1 MSVRSVWL
9 SRGDVVISSSLPVVT
24 LSTLT
29 FRRPEDIAATLPLLV
44 EQARSVPH
52 DVEVLVVDN
61 DTTDSARKVVEGF
74 APEVRYV
81 HEPKPG
87 IAAARNRV
95 LSETADKDVVI
106 FFDDD
111 ERPVTQWLQLLLE
124 TYEREHPTGVVG
136 PVVSE
141 YSQTPDEWIMA
152 GRYFERLRHP
162 TGTKVRVAATNNL
175 LLDRQY
181 LQKRGIIFDERFGL
195 TGGSD
200 TMLTRQITDGG
211 GVLLWCD
218 EAVVTDVVPL
228 SRLTR
233 EWVTRRAFRSA
244 NGGIRVE
251 LELAGSQFRR
261 FDVRVR
267 SIIRGLAR
275 VSAGSGQWLAGVVTR
290 KLAPRA
296 SGIRKIYR
304 GFGMVSGAFGYIY
317 AEYSRSKSARGDRI
331 LGRGKSKP

>member
-1 MSVRSVWL
+1 MTC
-9 SRGDVVISSSLPVVT
+9 SSHPTLT

-61 DTTDSARKVVEGF
+61 DATDSARGVVEGF

-81 HEPKPG
+81 HEPRPG

-95 LSETADKDVVI
+95 LSETEERDAVV

-111 ERPVTQWLQLLLE
+111 ERPVTGWLQLLLDM
-124 TYEREHPTGVVG
+124 YASERPTGVVG

-141 YSQTPDEWIMA
+141 YSQKPEEWITA
-152 GRYFERLRHP
+152 GRYFERLRHQ
-162 TGTKVRVAATNNL
+162 TGTRVRVAATNNL
-175 LLDRQY
+175 LLDRQF
-181 LQKRGIIFDERFGL
+181 LRKRGITFDERFGL

-200 TMLTRQITDGG
+200 TLLTRQITDAG

-218 EAVVTDVVPL
+218 EAVVTDVVPA

-233 EWVTRRAFRSA
+233 EWVTRRAFRSG

-251 LELAGSQFRR
+251 LELAGSSTRR
-261 FDVRVR
+261 VRVRVR
-267 SIIRGLAR
+267 STVRGLAR
-275 VSAGSGQWLAGVVTR
+275 VAGGTGEWLIGSVTR
-290 KLAPRA
+290 DLAPRA
-296 SGIRKIYR
+296 RGVRKIAR
-304 GFGMVSGAFGYIY
+304 GSGMVTGAFGYVY
-317 AEYSRSKSARGDRI
+317 SEYSRPQS
-331 LGRGKSKP
+331 GKQACDKGGTAS

>member
-1 MSVRSVWL
+1 MSVHSVRF
-9 SRGDVVISSSLPVVT
+9 SKGDVMVSSSLPTVT

-44 EQARSVPH
+44 EQARSVRH

-61 DTTDSARKVVEGF
+61 DTVDSARQVVEGF

-95 LSETADKDVVI
+95 LAETLDKDVVI

-111 ERPVTQWLQLLLE
+111 ERPVTKWLHLLLDM
-124 TYEREHPTGVVG
+124 YQREHPAGVVG

-141 YSQTPDEWIMA
+141 YSEKPDEWIMA

-162 TGTKVRVAATNNL
+162 SGTKVRVAATNNL

-181 LQKRGIIFDERFGL
+181 LRERRITFDERFGL

-200 TMLTRQITDGG
+200 TMLTRQITDEG

-218 EAVVTDVVPL
+218 EAVVTDVVPA

-233 EWVTRRAFRSA
+233 EWVIRRAFRSS

-251 LELAGSQFRR
+251 LELAGSAIKRLV
-261 FDVRVR
+261 VRVR
-267 SIIRGLAR
+267 SVARGLAR
-275 VSAGSGQWLAGVVTR
+275 LAAGAGQWLVGTLTR
-290 KLAPRA
+290 KIELRA
-296 SGIRKIYR
+296 RGIRKIAR
-304 GFGMVSGAFGYIY
+304 GAGMASGAFGYVY
-317 AEYSRSKSARGDRI
+317 AEYSRSASGRGRGI
-331 LGRGKSKP
+331 LGRRASKP

>member
-1 MSVRSVWL
+1 MTT
-9 SRGDVVISSSLPVVT
+9 SSHPTVT

-44 EQARSVPH
+44 EQVRSVPH

-61 DTTDSARKVVEGF
+61 DTTDSAREAVEGF

-81 HEPKPG
+81 HEPTPG

-95 LSETADKDVVI
+95 LAETEHRDVVV

-111 ERPVTQWLQLLLE
+111 ERPVTEWLHLLLE
-124 TYEREHPTGVVG
+124 MYERERPTGVVG
-136 PVVSE
+136 PVISE
-141 YSQTPDEWIMA
+141 YSQAPDEWILA

-162 TGTKVRVAATNNL
+162 TGTRVRVAATNNL
-175 LLDRQY
+175 LLDRRF
-181 LQKRGIIFDERFGL
+181 LQEHGIAFDQRFGL

-200 TMLTRQITDGG
+200 TMLTRQITDAG

-218 EAVVTDVVPL
+218 EAVVTDVVPA

-251 LELAGSQFRR
+251 LELAGSPIRR
-261 FDVRVR
+261 LRVRVR
-267 SIIRGLAR
+267 STGRGLAR
-275 VSAGSGQWLAGVVTR
+275 ILSGAGQWLVGCMTR
-290 KLAPRA
+290 KIAFRA
-296 SGIRKIYR
+296 RGVRKMAR
-304 GFGMVSGAFGYIY
+304 GSGMVTGAFGYVY
-317 AEYSRSKSARGDRI
+317 AEYARVKPRRGTHGKRSGQS
-331 LGRGKSKP
+331 

>member
-1 MSVRSVWL
+1 MAMSP
-9 SRGDVVISSSLPVVT
+9 LPTVT

-29 FRRPEDIAATLPLLV
+29 FRRPDDIAATLPLLV
-44 EQARSVPH
+44 GQARAVPH

-61 DTTDSARKVVEGF
+61 DTVDSARGAVEGF

-81 HEPKPG
+81 HEPRPG

-95 LSETADKDVVI
+95 LAETEDRDVVV

-111 ERPVTQWLQLLLE
+111 ERPVEQWLSLLLGLY
-124 TYEREHPTGVVG
+124 TTRRPAGVVG
-136 PVVSE
+136 PVVSV
-141 YSQTPDEWIMA
+141 YSQEPDPWIAA

-162 TGTKVRVAATNNL
+162 TGTPVRVAATNNL
-175 LLDRQY
+175 LLDRRF
-181 LQKRGIIFDERFGL
+181 LRDRGIAFDERFGL

-200 TMLTRQITDGG
+200 TMLTRRITDAG

-218 EAVVTDVVPL
+218 EAVVTDVVPA

-251 LELAGSQFRR
+251 LELAGSPAGRAA
-261 FDVRVR
+261 VRTR
-267 SIIRGLAR
+267 SVARGLAR
-275 VSAGSGQWLAGVVTR
+275 GVGGLGQWLVGAATGR
-290 KLAPRA
+290 LAPRA
-296 SGIRKIYR
+296 R
-304 GFGMVSGAFGYIY
+304 GVRTMARGSGMVAGAFGYVY
-317 AEYSRSKSARGDRI
+317 AEYSRSTPSAGEV
-331 LGRGKSKP
+331 